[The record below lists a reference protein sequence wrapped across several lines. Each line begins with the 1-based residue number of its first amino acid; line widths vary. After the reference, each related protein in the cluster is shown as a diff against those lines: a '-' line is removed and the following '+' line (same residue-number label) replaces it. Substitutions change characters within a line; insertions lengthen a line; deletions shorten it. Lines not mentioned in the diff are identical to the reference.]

1 MDIEQALSQA
11 ELYIRQNQT
20 SQARIILSEILR
32 DYPLNEEAWILS
44 AQVSDKP
51 EQVLYCLR
59 QAVKINPVSSRAR
72 LLLDRLQL
80 PQSPSTAVP
89 SPQPAPQPIPDTQS
103 HRKLPPSETRPEEVT
118 RVSPTTKYSNS
129 AGNAAGGQTSAPGVA
144 AGPATRLAAQ
154 VATPQ
159 RPNRWL
165 QRVFTIAASVCL
177 LAPWI
182 FDGSTSRTLNGVQ
195 ILLGAIFS
203 PLGVNVGIA
212 SLAFLASLVLLP
224 LMFFRFQSGA
234 TQKWAERATIALVPL
249 ASVLA
254 LELISFFY
262 AGLTSKVELRWG
274 IWAACAFY
282 SLAGLTALISARRLG
297 NVQHAELSAAWPG
310 RIFTWLIS
318 LGDILAILVTV
329 IGLVLGKYGFIEIV
343 IGLAF
348 PVIWLLLGALMSHIA

>member
-32 DYPLNEEAWILS
+32 DNPLNEEAWILS

-51 EQVLYCLR
+51 EQVIYCLR

-72 LLLDRLQL
+72 FLLDRLILQK
-80 PQSPSTAVP
+80 
-89 SPQPAPQPIPDTQS
+89 SPQPTQVSPTPESQPLPDTQP
-103 HRKLPPSETRPEEVT
+103 HQAIHPTVATPEEGT
-118 RVSPTTKYSNS
+118 RVSPASWYAESDDNFS
-129 AGNAAGGQTSAPGVA
+129 ADQTGVPLMAAGS
-144 AGPATRLAAQ
+144 ATRSAA
-154 VATPQ
+154 APA

-165 QRVFTIAASVCL
+165 LRVLTIAASLCL

-182 FDGSTSRTLNGVQ
+182 FDGNTSRTLSGAQ

-212 SLAFLASLVLLP
+212 GLAFLASLILP
-224 LMFFRFQSGA
+224 LMMFFRFQSGA
-234 TQKWAERATIALVPL
+234 TQKWAERATIALAPL
-249 ASVLA
+249 AAVLS

-282 SLAGLTALISARRLG
+282 LLAGLAALVNARRLE
-297 NVQHAELSAAWPG
+297 NVRRAELAAAWPG

-318 LGDILAILVTV
+318 LGDLLAILVTV
-329 IGLVLGKYGFIEIV
+329 IGLVLGKYGFIEIG

-348 PVIWLLLGALMSHIA
+348 PCIWLLLGALMSHIA